1 MDLRVLKYFLAVARE
16 ENITKAAALLHLT
29 QPTLSRQLM
38 QLEEELGVKLF
49 QRSRHR
55 IVLTDDGMLL
65 RRRAQ
70 ELVDLA
76 DKTVQEFRKEPELRG
91 VISIGSGDLEGMHL
105 LAGWLASFQA
115 LHPQVTY
122 QLYSGNADNT
132 RERIEGG
139 MLDLA
144 LLLEPVD
151 ISKYDFIR
159 LPVKEQWGVHVR
171 EDSPLAQKECVT
183 AQDLSQVPLIFTRRE
198 VIQKELEHWMSPYAQ
213 QMQVAATGNLPYNM
227 TLLAREGMGAFLT
240 IRLRCSYEGLRFLPL
255 SPALESSTVLAWKKA
270 ETFPPAVAALLEHIK
285 ECLSG
290 ISESAK

>member
-16 ENITKAAALLHLT
+16 DNITNAAALLHQT

-49 QRSRHR
+49 ERSRHR
-55 IVLTDDGMLL
+55 INLTDDGMLL

-76 DKTVQEFRKEPELRG
+76 DKTMQEFRKEPELRG

-132 RERIEGG
+132 KERIEGG

-144 LLLEPVD
+144 LLLAPVD
-151 ISKYDFIR
+151 ISKYSFVR
-159 LPVKEQWGVHVR
+159 TPGREQWGVLGR
-171 EDSPLAQKECVT
+171 EDAELAARERGSPADLA
-183 AQDLSQVPLIFTRRE
+183 SVPLILPERE
-198 VIQKELEHWMSPYAQ
+198 IVQIELLNWFGPY
-213 QMQVAATGNLPYNM
+213 
-227 TLLAREGMGAFLT
+227 
-240 IRLRCSYEGLRFLPL
+240 
-255 SPALESSTVLAWKKA
+255 
-270 ETFPPAVAALLEHIK
+270 
-285 ECLSG
+285 
-290 ISESAK
+290 

>member
-1 MDLRVLKYFLAVARE
+1 MDLRVLKYFLAMARE

-144 LLLEPVD
+144 LLLEG
-151 ISKYDFIR
+151 K
-159 LPVKEQWGVHVR
+159 
-171 EDSPLAQKECVT
+171 
-183 AQDLSQVPLIFTRRE
+183 
-198 VIQKELEHWMSPYAQ
+198 
-213 QMQVAATGNLPYNM
+213 ATG
-227 TLLAREGMGAFLT
+227 AE
-240 IRLRCSYEGLRFLPL
+240 RLRM
-255 SPALESSTVLAWKKA
+255 LEKKRA
-270 ETFPPAVAALLEHIK
+270 AALDEIHFK
-285 ECLSG
+285 ERQLQRLDYLRHEIRKTQKG
-290 ISESAK
+290 TGGK

>member
-38 QLEEELGVKLF
+38 QLEEELRVKLF

-65 RRRAQ
+65 RRRAL

-198 VIQKELEHWMSPYAQ
+198 VIQKELEHWMF
-213 QMQVAATGNLPYNM
+213 
-227 TLLAREGMGAFLT
+227 TLR
-240 IRLRCSYEGLRFLPL
+240 RR
-255 SPALESSTVLAWKKA
+255 SSTGM
-270 ETFPPAVAALLEHIK
+270 ALGRTSGLPTLPSKFLHREHPTNGW
-285 ECLSG
+285 SQ
-290 ISESAK
+290 